1 LIITRQLPRSEAAEV
16 QYLFENQ
23 ILDASRRELRRDGE
37 LIAVGP
43 QVFDLLLY
51 LVQNRDRVVTKDDMI
66 ASIWEGRIVSD
77 STLDS
82 RINAARKVIGD
93 SGKEQ
98 RLIRTSAR
106 KGFRFVGD
114 VRIGNEPAKSSGKGT
129 APALKVPDKPSIAV
143 LPFTNMSGNPEDD
156 AFVDGVTEEIITALS
171 RVRWFFVI
179 ARGSTFAFR
188 GRETDIEEV
197 ARDLG
202 VRYVLVGSIRRGG
215 DRIRATARLI
225 DGNTGSNIWAR
236 SYDRA
241 LFDIF
246 ALQDDITQTIAGA
259 IEPELSRAE
268 RERAR
273 IRMRETMD
281 GWTAYQHG
289 MVHLYRYTRDDLAE
303 ARQIFAEAIALD
315 PELGPAYS
323 ALAEAYYYEV
333 VYGFA
338 DSADHNRERAIE
350 AARRAVEI
358 DSGDGGAHCT
368 LGRVHYLRREY
379 AAAITEL
386 EIALDLNPNLALAH
400 YGLGAALVFSGRPRE
415 AFSHLES
422 AICLS
427 PHDPNMGSFLVRIA
441 EAKYLVGDDEAAVH
455 FALRSLS
462 QPAFQ
467 WSRYAIL
474 IAALGQLGRLA
485 EAHDY
490 IAKVTR
496 SRPTFSVS
504 FVQKMH
510 PFSRDMGVDR
520 YYEGLRKAG
529 VAEAAPG
536 HSECTPILPC

>member
-1 LIITRQLPRSEAAEV
+1 ML
-16 QYLFENQ
+16 YFFENFA
-23 ILDASRRELRRDGE
+23 LDSERLELRAAG
-37 LIAVGP
+37 AVVAVEP

-51 LVQNRDRVVTKDDMI
+51 LIENRQRVVSKDDLI
-66 ASIWEGRIVSD
+66 ASVWGGRVVSE

-82 RINAARKVIGD
+82 RINAARRAIGD
-93 SGKEQ
+93 NGKEQ
-98 RLIRTSAR
+98 RSIRTFAR
-106 KGFRFVGD
+106 KGIRFVGD
-114 VRIGNEPAKSSGKGT
+114 VRTGNETANSSGKAT
-129 APALKVPDKPSIAV
+129 DPNFTVPDKPSIAV
-143 LPFTNMSGNPEDD
+143 LPFTNMSGNLEDD

-179 ARGSTFAFR
+179 ARGSMFAFR

-202 VRYVLVGSIRRGG
+202 VRYVLAGSIRRAG

-225 DGNTGSNIWAR
+225 DVNTGSNIWAR

-241 LFDIF
+241 MFDIF
-246 ALQDDITQTIAGA
+246 AVQDDITQTIAGA

-273 IRMRETMD
+273 IRKRDSMD

-303 ARQIFAEAIALD
+303 ARRMFSEAIALD

-323 ALAEAYYYEV
+323 ALAESYYYEV

-338 DSADHNRERAIE
+338 DSADHNREGAIE
-350 AARRAVEI
+350 AARRAVEL
-358 DSGDGGAHCT
+358 DPGDGGAHCT

-379 AAAITEL
+379 TAAIAEL
-386 EIALDLNPNLALAH
+386 EVALDLNPNLALAH
-400 YGLGAALVFSGRPRE
+400 YGLGAAFVFSGRPRE

-422 AICLS
+422 AIRLS

-441 EAKYLVGDDEAAVH
+441 EAKYLVGDDEAAVR

-504 FVQKMH
+504 FVRTMH
-510 PFSRDMGVDR
+510 PFSRDMGIDR

-529 VAEAAPG
+529 VVEAASG
-536 HSECTPILPC
+536 DSGSTQALPC